1 MKYSNG
7 LQYCG
12 KYYYIIYR
20 AFNDK
25 KFSFQFTFTFNKNET
40 IRFIFKYPLNAM
52 KISRTNAYNIEIPR
66 NIDETKS
73 GMWTFMRFDPCFFIK
88 SKLANNY
95 KDFACLK
102 DITFDTCIL
111 KSVEIFSTLHVR
123 GIYISNIEFNT
134 ENMSKEMQFR
144 TLNNRPVVPII
155 FSDICEGQ
163 KEEDEPSMKFEPAN
177 DNKKEEKSIIKA
189 ANTTKKKVK
198 SDIKKYEIGDLDQNI
213 QEIEKRRE
221 VMKKEAE
228 QRRKENIADIM
239 NIKVAKATNVNT
251 EDKDYQQK
259 LMKANAELKEMESGL
274 LNKNMFNVNK
284 DFVETKK
291 EYLKNLFRKEEQ
303 KKTPL
308 LPDPLM
314 NLNYIIGYTAQN
326 CPHIVYNSHGDYGTN
341 PKLYKDNTVNPDKK
355 IIYFCSGNNLVKFD
369 SVNIKQQFFIGHSKP
384 ISNFIIACKG
394 EIIFS
399 NQEGVNSIIR
409 IWKTSDCQCIKML
422 STPFDKL
429 KVMTENKN
437 SKYLCTVGNE
447 QNRTS
452 IIVWNIENLENITVF
467 IKQATPIDINT
478 IKFSPF
484 EEDILYS
491 CGRENI
497 KCWRIKNDH
506 LNGKA
511 IVLNQFARGNNF
523 LCLDYNNAMFGDDF
537 SSKGKVYVGSNNG
550 CIFQIACNSQELEA
564 VYKVQESAIL
574 SLAVNE
580 AFCATGSQDG
590 YLRIW
595 PVDFSEFLIEAKHD
609 NGVCGVDISY
619 DAMEILCGTLGGAIG
634 VLNVQNKEYKTILRS
649 PPNAIKDLILHPSG
663 DYLFSIE
670 GDNSIRIWDIEHKA
684 EAFQFV
690 SSKDPPICVAAP
702 KDLFFA
708 CGFSSGILKIF
719 DLEKTEVLYECK
731 PFKSSLNNLLYIQND
746 KLLVTM
752 SAQGNL
758 SIHDSSNNYI
768 QIKII
773 NIDTPAIYTDI
784 SLAVEADYF
793 ATIGSES
800 NCALVWNSLTFGLKN
815 RVPINNF
822 FIKRICLINKNLLAC
837 ILDNCNVRFYALSET
852 EGIFIKELMNLH
864 INNINQFI
872 TSHNYKYLISS
883 GEEGMIKIWDMKM
896 VFKPM
901 QSYQQFIGHAT
912 GVRGLILM
920 ENKGLLISSSENS
933 GIYFWNFLGDTTFT
947 ESEIIQELE
956 KLNNPS
962 NVKKLT
968 EKPAVQDNSSVI
980 IGKSIISNKNIKS
993 KEKKGLM
1000 TKDIRTKHMEKEY
1013 KAENDYEKTNP
1024 NYEIIKKGIKDND
1037 LSDDNKE
1044 NIYDLKVLPLNES
1057 NKTDDISINYTNTDF
1072 QIKEDDLNKYD
1083 YSNIAPDDPK
1093 NQGINNKLLF
1103 KSKYLPEKIRN
1114 FTEPEIRS
1122 KTLKF
1127 KYCLGLSVN
1136 TMNNIVFNKRDKWYA
1151 YTINNKVIIEFLENE
1166 RREVILSDS
1175 KDELSCLIMSPDG
1188 KHLVT
1193 GVGCTNREE
1202 YAPIFVYEIVSKNYV
1217 LQFNLKK
1224 KLNFHFKGVQYL
1236 SISPDCKYMVSIG
1249 TLEEKSICA
1258 WNFTN
1263 LTVIDSKS
1271 VKFNPFSA
1279 ICEERLDGNLY
1290 FITAAQH
1297 VVSFWKINENYKLEG
1312 FHMNFEEYTNQRIV
1326 GEYIT
1331 GLCVTPYY
1339 NQIQTSYVIVA
1350 TNKGNIMIIDKEKK
1364 THFRKYL
1371 ISKFPLTKVFFLNEH
1386 FICAGEGPLIY
1397 CWKFDNEKLD
1407 YRNVFSFLENGK
1419 EKAILLFLDSAVNS
1433 MVLSET
1439 GEEGL
1444 LTTDIG
1450 SIFFMNFGEGAAFKI
1465 ISAHIDCKIGSLECD
1480 MSNQNLISSGEDG
1493 GIRCWTLDSFDQ
1505 RFLLQ
1510 KIGKIPNHILLNP
1523 KENILIIQYENEYLS
1538 LYNMS
1543 SLKSIGKIIIPEEQ
1557 ILYYDLVF
1565 NNNAILIITVD
1576 RNIYLINVK
1585 TWEPLSVLYTEITLK
1600 NVNIFPKNQICKSLK
1615 CKSISDEKGYA
1626 TLSFTDGT
1634 IVTFFIEKIKDSQIN
1649 FILIDK
1655 FNMIEKYM
1663 ENNEDSNIKEMYN
1676 NLTNYRNDYR
1686 TESLFSTHFDGVIIG
1701 FHECLQFLFVR
1712 NYTKKE
1718 IIKMIPLNYF
1728 PYALALSDQ
1737 EKYIAVGTKEGLILF
1752 ITRGEENYNSCFNL
1766 DIFKGHYAGVDA
1778 IKFSHDTKKVF
1789 STSKNELFVWEIKA
1803 K

>member
-1 MKYSNG
+1 
-7 LQYCG
+7 
-12 KYYYIIYR
+12 
-20 AFNDK
+20 
-25 KFSFQFTFTFNKNET
+25 
-40 IRFIFKYPLNAM
+40 M

-73 GMWTFMRFDPCFFIK
+73 GMWTFMRFDPCYFIK

-95 KDFACLK
+95 KDFANLK

-111 KSVEIFSTLHVR
+111 KSIELFSTIHVR

-134 ENMSKEMQFR
+134 DNMSKEMQFR
-144 TLNNRPVVPII
+144 TLNNRPIVPII

-163 KEEDEPSMKFEPAN
+163 KGEDPSMKPETMK
-177 DNKKEEKSIIKA
+177 DDKIEDKRIMKSSS
-189 ANTTKKKVK
+189 KKKAKAEV
-198 SDIKKYEIGDLDQNI
+198 KKYEIGDLDQNI
-213 QEIEKRRE
+213 KEIEQRRE
-221 VMKKEAE
+221 IMKKEAE
-228 QRRKENIADIM
+228 QRKKENIADIM
-239 NIKVAKATNVNT
+239 NIKVSKATNKND
-251 EDKDYQQK
+251 EDRDYQQK

-291 EYLKNLFRKEEQ
+291 EYLRNLFKKEEQ

-341 PKLYKDNTVNPDKK
+341 PNLYKDNTVNPDKK

-369 SVNIKQQFFIGHSKP
+369 SINIKQQFFIGHSKP

-452 IIVWNIENLENITVF
+452 IIVWNIENLDNITVF
-467 IKQATPIDINT
+467 IKQAIPIDINT

-574 SLAVNE
+574 ALAVNE

-609 NGVCGVDISY
+609 TGVCAVDISY

-649 PPNAIKDLILHPSG
+649 PPNAIKELILHPSG

-702 KDLFFA
+702 KELFFA

-752 SAQGNL
+752 SAQGNI

-800 NCALVWNSLTFGLKN
+800 NCALVWNSLTFGMKN

-920 ENKGLLISSSENS
+920 ENKGLLISASENS

-956 KLNNPS
+956 KLNQPS
-962 NVKKLT
+962 HVKKLT
-968 EKPAVQDNSSVI
+968 EKSTMQDNTSAAMGKSVI
-980 IGKSIISNKNIKS
+980 STKNIKPKS
-993 KEKKGLM
+993 DKQKGLM

-1013 KAENDYEKTNP
+1013 KAENDFEKSNP
-1024 NYEIIKKGIKDND
+1024 NYEIIKKGIREND
-1037 LSDDNKE
+1037 PDDDNKE
-1044 NIYDLKVLPLNES
+1044 NFYELKVLPLGEG

-1072 QIKEDDLNKYD
+1072 QLKEDDLNKYD
-1083 YSNIAPDDPK
+1083 YSNIAPDDPR
-1093 NQGINNKLLF
+1093 NQEINNKILF
-1103 KSKYLPEKIRN
+1103 KGKYLPEKIGKY
-1114 FTEPEIRS
+1114 TEPEIRS
-1122 KTLKF
+1122 KALKC

-1136 TMNNIVFNKRDKWYA
+1136 SMNNLVFNKKDKWYA
-1151 YTINNKVIIEFLENE
+1151 YTVNNKVIIEFLENE
-1166 RREVILSDS
+1166 RREVILTDS
-1175 KDELSCLIMSPDG
+1175 KDELSCLIMSSDG
-1188 KHLVT
+1188 KHLVA

-1202 YAPIFVYEIVSKNYV
+1202 YAPIYVYEIESRNYN
-1217 LQFNLKK
+1217 LFFSLKK

-1236 SISPDCKYMVSIG
+1236 AISPDNKYMISIG

-1271 VKFNPFSA
+1271 VKFNPFCA
-1279 ICEERLDGNLY
+1279 ICEERIDGNLY

-1297 VVSFWKINENYKLEG
+1297 VVSFWKINDNFKLEG
-1312 FHMNFEEYTNQRIV
+1312 FHINFEEFTNQRIV
-1326 GEYIT
+1326 GEYVT
-1331 GLCVTPYY
+1331 GLYITPYY
-1339 NQIQTSYVIVA
+1339 NQIQTSYVITA
-1350 TNKGNIMIIDKEKK
+1350 TNKGNIMIIDKQKK
-1364 THFRKYL
+1364 ALFKKYL

-1397 CWKFDNEKLD
+1397 CWKYDKEKLD
-1407 YRNVFSFLENGK
+1407 YRNVFSFLESGK
-1419 EKAILLFLDSAVNS
+1419 DKATLLFLDSAVNS

-1450 SIFFMNFGEGAAFKI
+1450 SIFFMNFEERAAFKI
-1465 ISAHIDCKIGSLECD
+1465 ISAHINCKIGSLECD

-1510 KIGKIPNHILLNP
+1510 KIGKIPKKILLNP

-1543 SLKSIGKIIIPEEQ
+1543 SLKSLGKIVIPEEQ

-1565 NNNAILIITVD
+1565 NNNAILIITVEK
-1576 RNIYLINVK
+1576 NIYLINVK
-1585 TWEPLSVLYTEITLK
+1585 TWEPLSVLFTEITLK
-1600 NVNIFPKNQICKSLK
+1600 NNNILPKNQLCKSLK

-1626 TLSFTDGT
+1626 TFSFADGT
-1634 IVTFFIEKIKDSQIN
+1634 ITTFFIEKIKESQIN
-1649 FILIDK
+1649 FILLDK
-1655 FNMIEKYM
+1655 FNMIETYM
-1663 ENNEDSNIKEMYN
+1663 QNNEDSNVKELYN

-1686 TESLFSTHFDGVIIG
+1686 ADSVFSTHFDGVILG

-1712 NYTKKE
+1712 NFSKKD
-1718 IIKMIPLNYF
+1718 IIKMIPLNFF

-1737 EKYIAVGTKEGLILF
+1737 EKYICVGTKEGLILF

-1766 DIFKGHYAGVDA
+1766 DIFKGHYDGVDA
-1778 IKFSHDTKKVF
+1778 IKFSHDTKMIF
-1789 STSKNELFVWEIKA
+1789 STSQNELFVWEINA

>member
-1 MKYSNG
+1 
-7 LQYCG
+7 
-12 KYYYIIYR
+12 
-20 AFNDK
+20 
-25 KFSFQFTFTFNKNET
+25 
-40 IRFIFKYPLNAM
+40 M
-52 KISRTNAYNIEIPR
+52 KISMTNAYNIEIPR
-66 NIDETKS
+66 NIDETKN
-73 GMWTFMRFDPCFFIK
+73 GMWTLMRFDPCSFIK
-88 SKLANNY
+88 NKLVNNY
-95 KDFACLK
+95 KDFARLN
-102 DITFDTCIL
+102 DITYDSCLL
-111 KSVEIFSTLHVR
+111 KSVKLSSTIHVR
-123 GIYISNIEFNT
+123 GIYISNFEFNSD
-134 ENMSKEMQFR
+134 NMSKEMQFR
-144 TLNNRPVVPII
+144 TLNNRPIVPII
-155 FSDICEGQ
+155 FSDICEKQ
-163 KEEDEPSMKFEPAN
+163 KSNDDI
-177 DNKKEEKSIIKA
+177 DNKNINNNDIKIEQIQE
-189 ANTTKKKVK
+189 KKKLKNIEKNKKKNAK
-198 SDIKKYEIGDLDQNI
+198 SDMKKYEIGNLDQNI
-213 QEIEKRRE
+213 HEIEQRRE

-228 QRRKENIADIM
+228 QRKKENIADIM
-239 NIKVAKATNVNT
+239 SIKVSKATTKNND
-251 EDKDYQQK
+251 DKDYQQK

-291 EYLKNLFRKEEQ
+291 EYLKNLFKKEEQ

-314 NLNYIIGYTAQN
+314 NLNYIIGYTSQN
-326 CPHIVYNSHGDYGTN
+326 CPHLVYNSHGDYGTN

-369 SVNIKQQFFIGHSKP
+369 SINIKQNFFIGHSKP

-452 IIVWNIENLENITVF
+452 IIVWNIENLDNITVF
-467 IKQATPIDINT
+467 IKQATPIDITT

-506 LNGKA
+506 LRGKA

-550 CIFQIACNSQELEA
+550 CIFQISCNNQELEA

-574 SLAVNE
+574 ALAVNE

-609 NGVCGVDISY
+609 TGVCAVDISY
-619 DAMEILCGTLGGAIG
+619 DAMEILCGTTGGAIG

-649 PPNAIKDLILHPSG
+649 PPNSIKELILHPSG

-690 SSKDPPICVAAP
+690 SSKDAPICVAAP

-708 CGFSSGILKIF
+708 CGFASGILKIF

-752 SAQGNL
+752 SAQGNI

-784 SLAVEADYF
+784 SLAVEGDYF

-800 NCALVWNSLTFGLKN
+800 NCALVWNSVTFGMKN

-822 FIKRICLINKNLLAC
+822 FIKKICLINRNLLAC
-837 ILDNCNVRFYALSET
+837 ILDNCNVRFYALSKR
-852 EGIFIKELMNLH
+852 EGILIKELMNLH

-896 VFKPM
+896 IFKPM

-956 KLNNPS
+956 KLNNPE
-962 NVKKLT
+962 NIKALT
-968 EKPAVQDNSSVI
+968 ERLNTNVQDNNISTSNL
-980 IGKSIISNKNIKS
+980 GKSTLRKNKS
-993 KEKKGLM
+993 KEKEKGIM
-1000 TKDIRTKHMEKEY
+1000 TKDIRNKHMEKEY
-1013 KAENDYEKTNP
+1013 KAENEFEKSNP
-1024 NYEIIKKGIKDND
+1024 NYEIIKKGIREND
-1037 LSDDNKE
+1037 PNDDNKE
-1044 NIYDLKVLPLNES
+1044 IYYELKVLPLGEEN
-1057 NKTDDISINYTNTDF
+1057 NKDDIDINYTNTDF
-1072 QIKEDDLNKYD
+1072 QIKEEDLNKYD

-1093 NQGINNKLLF
+1093 NQEINNKILF
-1103 KSKYLPEKIRN
+1103 KGKFLPEKLSN
-1114 FTEPEIRS
+1114 YVEPEISS
-1122 KTLKF
+1122 KTLQF

-1136 TMNNIVFNKRDKWYA
+1136 SMNNLIFNKKDKWYA
-1151 YTINNKVIIEFLENE
+1151 YTVNNKVIIEFLENE

-1175 KDELSCLIMSPDG
+1175 KDELSCLIMTSDG
-1188 KHLVT
+1188 KNLIA

-1202 YAPIFVYEIVSKNYV
+1202 YAPIYVYDIEILNNSMN
-1217 LQFNLKK
+1217 FILKK

-1236 SISPDCKYMVSIG
+1236 AISPDNKYMISIG
-1249 TLEEKSICA
+1249 TMEEKSICA
-1258 WNFTN
+1258 WNFKN

-1271 VKFNPFSA
+1271 VKFNPFCA
-1279 ICEERLDGNLY
+1279 VCEERLDGNLY
-1290 FITAAQH
+1290 FVTAAQH
-1297 VVSFWKINENYKLEG
+1297 VISFWKINENNYKLEG
-1312 FHMNFEEYTNQRIV
+1312 FHINFEEFTNQRIV
-1326 GEYIT
+1326 GEYVT
-1331 GLCVTPYY
+1331 GICLTPYY
-1339 NQIQTSYVIVA
+1339 NQIQTSYVLAA
-1350 TNKGNIMIIDKEKK
+1350 TNKGNIMIIDKERK
-1364 THFRKYL
+1364 TLFKKYL
-1371 ISKFPLTKVFFLNEH
+1371 ISKFPLTKIFFLNEH
-1386 FICAGEGPLIY
+1386 FVCAGEGPLIY
-1397 CWKFDNEKLD
+1397 CWKFDKNKLD
-1407 YRNVFSFLENGK
+1407 YNNIFNILEKGQ
-1419 EKAILLFLDSAVNS
+1419 EKPTLLFLDSAINS

-1450 SIFFMNFGEGAAFKI
+1450 SIFFMNFEERAAFKI
-1465 ISAHIDCKIGSLECD
+1465 ISSHINCKITSLDCD

-1510 KIGKIPNHILLNP
+1510 KIGKTPKKIVLNH
-1523 KENILIIQYENEYLS
+1523 KENILIILYENEYLS

-1543 SLKSIGKIIIPEEQ
+1543 SLKSLGKISIPEEK
-1557 ILYYDLVF
+1557 ILFYDLLF
-1565 NNNAILIITVD
+1565 NNNSLLIITIEK
-1576 RNIYLINVK
+1576 NIYLINIK
-1585 TWEPLSVLYTEITLK
+1585 TWEPLSLLFTEIQLK
-1600 NVNIFPKNQICKSLK
+1600 NNNILPKNQLCKSLQ
-1615 CKSISDEKGYA
+1615 CKSISDEKSYA
-1626 TLSFTDGT
+1626 TFSFTDGT
-1634 IVTFFIEKIKDSQIN
+1634 VTTFYLEKNKNSVN
-1649 FILIDK
+1649 FILLDK
-1655 FNMIEKYM
+1655 FNMFETYM
-1663 ENNEDSNIKEMYN
+1663 KNNEDSNLKEMYN
-1676 NLTNYRNDYR
+1676 NLNNFQNNYK
-1686 TESLFSTHFDGVIIG
+1686 SGVVFSTHFDGVVLSYHQCI
-1701 FHECLQFLFVR
+1701 QFLFVR
-1712 NYTKKE
+1712 NFVKKE
-1718 IIKMIPLNYF
+1718 IIKMIPLNFF
-1728 PYALALSDQ
+1728 PYSLALSDE
-1737 EKYIAVGTKEGLILF
+1737 EKYIAVGTKEGLLLF

-1766 DIFKGHYAGVDA
+1766 DIFKGHYDCVDD
-1778 IKFSHDTKKVF
+1778 IKFSHDNKKVF
-1789 STSKNELFVWEIKA
+1789 STSQNEIFVWEINA